1 MLKMHDKQKT
11 LTIIVPCYNEEES
24 IRLLYDEIMKVCA
37 TDTFKDIYTNILF
50 VNDGSTDNT
59 LSTILKMSLEYKNV
73 NYISFSRNFGKES
86 SIYAGLVHSK
96 GDYIALMDADLQDPP
111 GLLEQMYLSIINEG
125 YDCVA
130 TKRIS
135 RKGEPLIR
143 SFFANIFYKLI
154 NSMSKTEIVNGAR
167 DYRLMTR
174 QMVDAILSLKEYNR
188 FSKGLLGW
196 VGFNVKWLAYENIER
211 IAGKTKWSFWGL
223 FAYSIEGILAF
234 SVVPLAISSILG
246 ILLSFFS
253 FLGIIF
259 IVVRTLI
266 FGDPVSGWPSLATIV
281 CFIGGLQLLGLGIIG
296 QYLSKTYLETKNRP
310 IYIIKESNL

>member
-1 MLKMHDKQKT
+1 MHDKQKT